1 MVIIDKKVTGSEQRL
16 PGVKFAVWNKDLED
30 PSDPETIRKEIY
42 TTDRDGQIRL
52 EALEPGR
59 YCVQETEGLP
69 GYVAD
74 AEIHEFVVVE
84 DGRIEGQEEYTLTV
98 ENKKNGDPADKCDI
112 RGHRRQG
119 SLSVGKTT
127 VKDAVSLTNI
137 QPGVEYKL
145 LGVLTDPEIGE
156 ALRNGGTEDGEILQT
171 EYSFT
176 GTEPEMTVDMI
187 FEFDAS
193 AFAGRTVVVY
203 EYLYQDDIKISEHTD
218 PEDENQQFR
227 IAAPVMGTTAVS
239 PESGT
244 HEAPARK
251 KSGDPG

>member
-1 MVIIDKKVTGSEQRL
+1 MCGAVFTITAAEDVATPDGTVRVSEGTVVAEVTAGEDGIAESGLLYPGKYIIKRENSLQAIFFRRKSTVEIRYKDQETEVVTAEKEIKNRPTVVIIDKKVTGSEQRL

-98 ENKKNGDPADKCDI
+98 ENKKRRSCRQMRYPWTQTAGKPI
-112 RGHRRQG
+112 RGKNN
-119 SLSVGKTT
+119 GKGCGE
-127 VKDAVSLTNI
+127 
-137 QPGVEYKL
+137 PHEY
-145 LGVLTDPEIGE
+145 P
-156 ALRNGGTEDGEILQT
+156 
-171 EYSFT
+171 
-176 GTEPEMTVDMI
+176 
-187 FEFDAS
+187 
-193 AFAGRTVVVY
+193 AGR
-203 EYLYQDDIKISEHTD
+203 
-218 PEDENQQFR
+218 R
-227 IAAPVMGTTAVS
+227 I
-239 PESGT
+239 
-244 HEAPARK
+244 
-251 KSGDPG
+251 